1 MDRPR
6 LDIRRR
12 AGRATGQVAFLLVLL
27 SSLGGWNYHRNLE
40 IERQTEG
47 ARPYESYSSKDV
59 QALRDAYAG
68 ELQGSEAQF
77 AAAKR
82 QRTRPRGDIGSISGN
97 VEQFQRTTQTSRR
110 IRAAAA
116 GVAERQNEIDELERE
131 LALRSNLG
139 DGLMRHLKRLT
150 TI

>member
-1 MDRPR
+1 MDHPR

-12 AGRATGQVAFLLVLL
+12 AGRATGHVALLLVLL
-27 SSLGGWNYHRNLE
+27 SGLGGWNYHRNLE
-40 IERQTEG
+40 IERQSDG
-47 ARPYESYSSKDV
+47 VRPYESYSSEDV

-68 ELQGSEAQF
+68 ELQGSEARF

-82 QRTRPRGDIGSISGN
+82 QRTRPQGDMGSISGN
-97 VEQFQRTTQTSRR
+97 VEQFQQTTQSSRR

-131 LALRSNLG
+131 LALRSKLG
-139 DGLMRHLKRLT
+139 QRLMRHVKRLT